1 MSTSQL
7 PPLALCSS
15 TDVWPPEKACL
26 LILFFT
32 CLGVSVKN
40 MDELSSLALIFVWA
54 PCNAGKN
61 VECNK
66 AGFLNLSVGAT
77 SRVIR
82 KYGSWSIAQGIRHV
96 MSFRLPKMKGKLEL
110 KLGTA
115 WTAGNIILPM

>member
-54 PCNAGKN
+54 PCRNKISM
-61 VECNK
+61 ECNT
-66 AGFLNLSVGAT
+66 LHDRAT
-77 SRVIR
+77 S
-82 KYGSWSIAQGIRHV
+82 WTNA
-96 MSFRLPKMKGKLEL
+96 PK
-110 KLGTA
+110 
-115 WTAGNIILPM
+115 IVY